1 MGIFLLYFIKKE
13 NIMEILKVI
22 LSLIGISTATI
33 YIFAKI
39 TAGIFTTKIKAKK
52 IAFVAGSICLIDII
66 SYVSTFGGN
75 PMLII
80 AMVCWIPTIAILAS
94 EIREGK

>member
-1 MGIFLLYFIKKE
+1 
-13 NIMEILKVI
+13 MEILKVI

-39 TAGIFTTKIKAKK
+39 TAGVFTTKIKAKK

>member
-1 MGIFLLYFIKKE
+1 MK
-13 NIMEILKVI
+13 ILKVI
-22 LSLIGISTATI
+22 LSIIGISTATI
-33 YIFAKI
+33 YILAKI
-39 TAGIFTTKIKAKK
+39 TAGIFTTKITAKK
-52 IAFVAGSICLIDII
+52 IALIASAICLIDII
-66 SYVSTFGGN
+66 SYVSTFGAT